1 MEDIHLFGVF
11 LFCDFVISF
20 FSSRS
25 FEEILEENEL
35 QIIYDLELVNAD
47 ILFLRCSLCR
57 KRGFT

>member
-11 LFCDFVISF
+11 FFCDFVISS

-25 FEEILEENEL
+25 FEEILEKNEL

>member
-11 LFCDFVISF
+11 FFCDFVISF

-25 FEEILEENEL
+25 FEEILEKNEL

-47 ILFLRCSLCR
+47 ILFLRCSLC
-57 KRGFT
+57 